1 MEETYRILNRVGIAL
16 CLVGVIDIIVFIYC
30 ARNDINY
37 SSSFNIFA
45 VVAGLFLIKGS
56 IRVARIITLF
66 SAFLLA
72 AFVGLLIT
80 FPLMQPVELQLIDFK
95 LNPVSRQLSI
105 VFMLLA
111 TGFIYWVYRQLSS
124 EPVMLARKKAGLSY
138 GFPKQAVAL
147 GIILVAGLSFAMNNL
162 SNSDSASQAKIKA
175 NEIYGD
181 TYAYHVTHINNS
193 DGYVLARLTAYNESE
208 IRSVEVKWRE

>member
-1 MEETYRILNRVGIAL
+1 MEETYRILNRVGVVL
-16 CLVGVIDIIVFIYC
+16 LVVGVIDAIVFIYC
-30 ARNDINY
+30 ARNNIDY

-45 VVAGLFLIKGS
+45 VIAGLFLIKGS
-56 IRVARIITLF
+56 IRAAHIVTLF
-66 SAFLLA
+66 SVFLLA

-105 VFMLLA
+105 IFMLFA
-111 TGFIYWVYRQLSS
+111 TGFIYWIYRQLSS
-124 EPVMLARKKAGLSY
+124 EPIMRARKEAGLSY

-162 SNSDSASQAKIKA
+162 SNSDGANLAKTKAS
-175 NEIYGD
+175 EIYGEA
-181 TYAYHVTHINNS
+181 YAYHVTHINNY
-193 DGYVLARLTAYNESE
+193 DGYVFARLTAYNESE
-208 IRSVEVKWRE
+208 IRLVEVKWRK